1 MTLYMHS
8 STKNAI
14 KNAIYACE
22 GKYNLHYAFHALD
35 NEDDLWLIR
44 IRVSDEKYTLTSPDL
59 VIQQSSMT
67 RDGILAVM
75 EVITQDFWRAKD
87 RH

>member
-1 MTLYMHS
+1 MHS

-22 GKYNLHYAFHALD
+22 GKYNLHYALHALD
-35 NEDDLWLIR
+35 NEQDLWLIR

-75 EVITQDFWRAKD
+75 EIVTQDFWRAKD